1 MSYIFDFSFL
11 QEYWPNVVDGIIKT
25 LYLSVVSMVLGLVIG
40 SLTAVGR
47 SYGPRAVRVMAVVYV
62 ELVRNTPLII
72 QVFWLFFGLAVLQ
85 FRIGATNAAIIALAI
100 NAGAYTAEIIRAGL
114 GSIHRGQ
121 TEAASCLAL
130 TKYQLITSILL
141 PQALEKMYP
150 ALVSQFVLLML
161 ASSLMSQIS
170 VEELTGVAYMIQ
182 SFTFRGFEVYL
193 IIAAVYLV
201 LAILIKVTCFW
212 AAAYIFPRK
221 RRIQRSVRLAQ

>member
-47 SYGPRAVRVMAVVYV
+47 SYGPRAVRVVAVVYV

-130 TKYQLITSILL
+130 TRYQLITSILL

-193 IIAAVYLV
+193 IIAVVYLA
-201 LAILIKVTCFW
+201 LAILIKLVCFW

>member
-25 LYLSVVSMVLGLVIG
+25 LYLSVVSMVLGLVVG

-47 SYGPRAVRVMAVVYV
+47 SYGPRSVRVVAVVYV

-201 LAILIKVTCFW
+201 LAILIKVICFW

>member
-11 QEYWPNVVDGIIKT
+11 HEYWPNVVDGIIKT

-47 SYGPRAVRVMAVVYV
+47 SYGPRAVRVVAVVYV

-193 IIAAVYLV
+193 IIAVVYLA
-201 LAILIKVTCFW
+201 LAILIKLVCFW

>member
-47 SYGPRAVRVMAVVYV
+47 SYGPRSVRVVAVVYV

-100 NAGAYTAEIIRAGL
+100 NAGAYTTEIIRAGL

-193 IIAAVYLV
+193 IIAAVYLA
-201 LAILIKVTCFW
+201 LAILIKLVCFW

>member
-47 SYGPRAVRVMAVVYV
+47 SYGPRAVRVVAVVYV
-62 ELVRNTPLII
+62 EVVRNTPLII

-130 TKYQLITSILL
+130 TRYQLITSILL

-193 IIAAVYLV
+193 IIAVVYLA
-201 LAILIKVTCFW
+201 LAILIKLVCFW

>member
-47 SYGPRAVRVMAVVYV
+47 SYGPRSVRVVAVVYV

-193 IIAAVYLV
+193 IIAAVYLA
-201 LAILIKVTCFW
+201 LAILIKLVCFW

>member
-11 QEYWPNVVDGIIKT
+11 QEYWPNVVDGTIKT
-25 LYLSVVSMVLGLVIG
+25 LYLSVVSMFLGLAFG

-47 SYGPRAVRVMAVVYV
+47 CYGPHAVRVVAVVYV

-85 FRIGATNAAIIALAI
+85 VRIGATNAAIIALAI

-130 TKYQLITSILL
+130 TKRQLITSILL

-193 IIAAVYLV
+193 IIAVVYLA
-201 LAILIKVTCFW
+201 LAILIKVICFW

-221 RRIQRSVRLAQ
+221 RRIQRSVCLAQ

>member
-11 QEYWPNVVDGIIKT
+11 HEYWPNVVDGIIKT

-47 SYGPRAVRVMAVVYV
+47 SYGPRAVRVVAVIYV

-130 TKYQLITSILL
+130 TKCQLITSILL

-193 IIAAVYLV
+193 IIAVVYLA
-201 LAILIKVTCFW
+201 LAILIKLVCFW